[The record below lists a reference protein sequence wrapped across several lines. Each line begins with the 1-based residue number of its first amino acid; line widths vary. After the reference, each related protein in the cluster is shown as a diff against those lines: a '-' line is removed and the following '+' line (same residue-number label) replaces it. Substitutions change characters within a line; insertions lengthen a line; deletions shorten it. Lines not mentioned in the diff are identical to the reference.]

1 MSRQPTS
8 RSCFVCG
15 RENPVGLKV
24 KWDQDPEAGE
34 IRGTV
39 TIPGHFNGYPGVTHG
54 GIVGAILDETAGRTI
69 LMDGGF
75 EDLMVTAKLEVVYRR
90 PTPTEAPLLVVGRLL
105 KRSGARAEAEAELR
119 LPDGTVTA
127 RATVL
132 LESGSTGGWTSAEV
146 TNRDAWAVSASRRVG
161 SFASCDR
168 RPCDRRSCDRRLC
181 DRRPCDRTGAEMA
194 RPYALVPRQSGGA
207 ALGGRTGRCDRRWT
221 HMASRP
227 KSCSAR

>member
-1 MSRQPTS
+1 MSNRQPSS

-24 KWDQDPEAGE
+24 RWEQHPGAGE
-34 IRGTV
+34 IRGGV
-39 TIPGHFNGYPGVTHG
+39 TIPEHFNGYPGVVHG

-90 PTPTEAPLLVVGRLL
+90 PTPTGVPLEVVGRLAR
-105 KRSGARAEAEAELR
+105 RSGARAEAEAELR

-132 LESGSTGGWTSAEV
+132 L
-146 TNRDAWAVSASRRVG
+146 
-161 SFASCDR
+161 
-168 RPCDRRSCDRRLC
+168 
-181 DRRPCDRTGAEMA
+181 A
-194 RPYALVPRQSGGA
+194 RPPAEITERWA
-207 ALGGRTGRCDRRWT
+207 AEREHWRVD
-221 HMASRP
+221 
-227 KSCSAR
+227 

>member
-39 TIPGHFNGYPGVTHG
+39 TVPGHFNGYPGVTHG
-54 GIVGAILDETAGRTI
+54 GIVGALLDETAGRAI

-75 EDLMVTAKLEVVYRR
+75 DDLMVTAKLEVVYRR
-90 PTPTEAPLLVVGRLL
+90 PTPTDVPLLVVGRLVR
-105 KRSGARAEAEAELR
+105 RSGTRARAESELR

-132 LESGSTGGWTSAEV
+132 L
-146 TNRDAWAVSASRRVG
+146 
-161 SFASCDR
+161 
-168 RPCDRRSCDRRLC
+168 
-181 DRRPCDRTGAEMA
+181 A
-194 RPYALVPRQSGGA
+194 RPPAEIVE
-207 ALGGRTGRCDRRWT
+207 RWESERK
-221 HMASRP
+221 HWRVDES
-227 KSCSAR
+227 

>member
-24 KWDQDPEAGE
+24 RWDQDPEAGE

-39 TIPGHFNGYPGVTHG
+39 TVPRALQRLPGGDRTAGSS
-54 GIVGAILDETAGRTI
+54 AALLDETAGRTI

-90 PTPTEAPLLVVGRLL
+90 PTPTGVPLLVVGRLL
-105 KRSGARAEAEAELR
+105 RRSGTRAEAEAELR

-132 LESGSTGGWTSAEV
+132 L
-146 TNRDAWAVSASRRVG
+146 
-161 SFASCDR
+161 
-168 RPCDRRSCDRRLC
+168 
-181 DRRPCDRTGAEMA
+181 A
-194 RPYALVPRQSGGA
+194 RPPAEIVEGWAGEREHWRVDES
-207 ALGGRTGRCDRRWT
+207 
-221 HMASRP
+221 
-227 KSCSAR
+227 